1 MRGGPQ
7 YIEAAVG
14 LGFRQSGHGSRGRT
28 VDAGR
33 RIETTGLGQSEGGRR
48 IQADGF
54 RAVGRGRR
62 IQADGFRAD
71 GLRADGLRADG
82 LRADGFRADGL
93 RADGLTLKRTTPLQE
108 SQTTQFTEF
117 LPLRFIKI
125 YFVIFFMRGIECFL
139 SVLKFSDFFNKFLSQ
154 ILQKIIFITQ
164 KL

>member
-54 RAVGRGRR
+54 RAVGGGPSDPGRR
-62 IQADGFRAD
+62 LQGS
-71 GLRADGLRADG
+71 
-82 LRADGFRADGL
+82 
-93 RADGLTLKRTTPLQE
+93 RTGP
-108 SQTTQFTEF
+108 
-117 LPLRFIKI
+117 
-125 YFVIFFMRGIECFL
+125 
-139 SVLKFSDFFNKFLSQ
+139 SD
-154 ILQKIIFITQ
+154 TGRRV
-164 KL
+164 